1 MRRADR
7 LFEII
12 QHLRGGRRTTAR
24 VLAEALEV
32 SPRTIYRDIADLMA
46 SGVPIS
52 GEAGF
57 GYVMEDGH
65 DIPPLMFTRDEI
77 VALVAGARIAR
88 AWGGAT
94 MARAAEEALIKIAE
108 VLPPD
113 AKAQAQAVE
122 VHSFAPEM
130 TPELRDRI
138 DEIETATATRAS
150 LRLSYADAAGH
161 PTDRVVRP
169 LGLWF
174 WGKVW
179 TLIAWCELR
188 QDFRMFRLDRI
199 AAMSPTG
206 DSFRPTDDTSL
217 RSFYARMEAEGKGHH
232 RPKSDAP

>member
-24 VLAEALEV
+24 ALAETLEV

-46 SGVPIS
+46 TGVPIS

-57 GYVMEDGH
+57 GYVMEEGH

-77 VALVAGARIAR
+77 VALVTGARLAR

-108 VLPPD
+108 VLPRD
-113 AKAQAQAVE
+113 ARAQAAAVE
-122 VHSFAPEM
+122 VHAMAPEM
-130 TPELRDRI
+130 TPEIRTRI
-138 DEIETATATRAS
+138 DALESAAAECAS
-150 LRLSYADAAGH
+150 VLLAYTDGEGRTS
-161 PTDRVVRP
+161 DRVVRP

-179 TLIAWCELR
+179 TLIAWCEMR
-188 QDFRMFRLDRI
+188 EDFRMFRVDRI
-199 AAMSPTG
+199 GAMKLTG
-206 DSFRPTDDTSL
+206 AVFRPEPGRTL
-217 RSFYARMEAEGKGHH
+217 RDFYHQIETREGGGPS
-232 RPKSDAP
+232 RG

>member
-24 VLAEALEV
+24 ALADALEV

-46 SGVPIS
+46 TGVPIS
-52 GEAGF
+52 GEAGY
-57 GYVMEDGH
+57 GYVMEAGH

-77 VALVAGARIAR
+77 VALVTGARIAR

-113 AKAQAQAVE
+113 ARAQAEAVE
-122 VHSFAPEM
+122 VHSMSPGLTQDVRE
-130 TPELRDRI
+130 RI
-138 DEIETATATRAS
+138 DWIEAGICDRAV
-150 LRLSYADAAGH
+150 LRLSYADAAGN
-161 PTDRVVRP
+161 PTERQVRP

-188 QDFRMFRLDRI
+188 EDFRMFRLDRI
-199 AAMSPTG
+199 VAMDRTG
-206 DSFRPTDDTSL
+206 ARFKPDQGRSL
-217 RSFYARMEAEGKGHH
+217 RAFYARMEAEGKGQM
-232 RPKSDAP
+232 PG